1 MPAKK
6 GKKSQPPPPAEPE
19 LSEQEVADQSLLDK
33 SVVPSENGEGP
44 DPGTFEELRD
54 LDIDANEIY
63 GFSNMEDLKRIM
75 LYLKQF
81 CKLTPKAVQA
91 RGACMMASVRGCA
104 AIPYEYT
111 NSHLRRQI
119 VMFVC
124 SWVEYLHPTLHVH
137 IKGNYGRHVRLTKS
151 QYKKKDRDGT
161 LTPEERRDF
170 NEPGPFSLVTYLE
183 AFLDKGFYWDEITLV
198 LMSMMWQ
205 IRITVLQAETQIQT
219 KIRHSNTLV
228 FWIWFLLEPLGCIIF
243 HQVSFLDFIVFL
255 KLLSFFALC
264 SLWLHRIGCMCT
276 MLVAYAPRWLCHIM
290 VGLSSLFYFQSK
302 KKLLPL
308 KMVSL

>member
-1 MPAKK
+1 MEVVLYTEAQVRNAIQQLKTAPAYTEVLELKQAPMPAKK
-6 GKKSQPPPPAEPE
+6 GKKSQPSPPAEPE
-19 LSEQEVADQSLLDK
+19 LSEQEVAGQSFLDK
-33 SVVPSENGEGP
+33 TVVPSENREGP

-63 GFSNMEDLKRIM
+63 GLSNMEDLKKIM

-91 RGACMMASVRGCA
+91 RGACMMASVRRCA

-111 NSHLRRQI
+111 NSHRRRQI

-124 SWVEYLHPTLHVH
+124 NLVEYLHPMLHVH
-137 IKGNYGRHVRLTKS
+137 IKGNYGHARLTKS
-151 QYKKKDRDGT
+151 QYKKKERDGT

-183 AFLDKGFYWDEITLV
+183 AFLDKGFYGDEITLV

-205 IRITVLQAETQIQT
+205 IRITVLQPETQIQT
-219 KIRHSNTLV
+219 KIRHSNTL
-228 FWIWFLLEPLGCIIF
+228 
-243 HQVSFLDFIVFL
+243 
-255 KLLSFFALC
+255 ALTDMVLVRT
-264 SLWLHRIGCMCT
+264 SRLH
-276 MLVAYAPRWLCHIM
+276 
-290 VGLSSLFYFQSK
+290 YFPASEF
-302 KKLLPL
+302 
-308 KMVSL
+308 S